1 MRGHLRAPPD
11 SLLRVLDPG
20 RWSWAVAVAALGAA
34 ILFGFLLGSGRAAL
48 WVASL
53 AALAVAGAPWLL
65 KLRDDLRAHGVAI
78 TTLFAMLL
86 AQGLHTLE
94 HVVQVGQVYLLDWP
108 AGRALG
114 LVTAANAE
122 WIHLAWNLLVLVG
135 VLVLMSRGMRSFWA
149 WALLLWACAHTFE
162 HAYLFV
168 RYLQVTA
175 EARQL
180 GLGGF
185 PVAQSL
191 PGIVG
196 RDGLLAMQTW
206 CGRIPGLT
214 DAPRAVVHFVWN
226 LGEVVLLILAGRHFV
241 RRHTTPT
248 LLGGD
253 DRRGVHL

>member
-1 MRGHLRAPPD
+1 MALLPAPPD

-20 RWSWAVAVAALGAA
+20 RWGRAAAAAALAA
-34 ILFGFLLGSGRAAL
+34 ALLFGFLLGSGYAVL

-53 AALAVAGAPWLL
+53 VALAVAGVPWLL
-65 KLRDDLRAHGVAI
+65 KLRDDLRAYGVAVAS
-78 TTLFAMLL
+78 LFAMLL
-86 AQGLHTLE
+86 AQGLHTVE
-94 HVVQVGQVYLLDWP
+94 HFVQMAQIYLLDWP

-122 WIHLAWNLLVLVG
+122 WIHLTWNLLVLGG
-135 VLVLMSRGMRSFWA
+135 VVVLMSLGMRSFWA
-149 WALLLWACAHTFE
+149 WVLLLWACAHTLE

-185 PVAQSL
+185 PVAQGL

-196 RDGLLAMQTW
+196 RDGLLAMQSW

-226 LGEVVLLILAGRHFV
+226 LGEVILLILAGRHFV
-241 RRHTTPT
+241 RRLANPT
-248 LLGGD
+248 LPGGD
-253 DRRGVHL
+253 RRRVHP